1 MYKILTHGFLLGI
14 LFISCTKKSE
24 QPITQENLVSVL
36 TAYGKNNPETSV
48 VIETEYG
55 TMRLKLYED
64 TPLHRA
70 NFVKLIKEGA
80 YEDGE
85 FYRIMYQFMI
95 QGGRYPHDYT
105 YTLPAEFN
113 KKYIHKTGALSMA
126 RSDENNP
133 DKRSSGSEFFIVH
146 GSRYADYQV
155 KQEEENNHLSL
166 TPEQREVYTT
176 TGGYMSL
183 DQEYT
188 VFGEVTEGLDVIE
201 KIAGVKV
208 YQEDKPLK
216 KIPFKIRVE

>member
-1 MYKILTHGFLLGI
+1 MLRNSLLSLLAAFI
-14 LFISCTKKSE
+14 LFSCQKKES
-24 QPITQENLVSVL
+24 QNITQDNLVSVL
-36 TAYGKNNPETSV
+36 TEYEKANPETKV
-48 VIETEYG
+48 VIETAYG
-55 TMRLKLYED
+55 TMRLKLYQE

-70 NFVKLIKEGA
+70 NFVKAIKEGA

-85 FYRIMYQFMI
+85 FYRIIYQFMI
-95 QGGRYPHDYT
+95 QGGRYPNDYT

-113 KKYIHKTGALSMA
+113 KKYFHKTGALSMA

-146 GSRYADYQV
+146 GSKYADYQV

-166 TPEQREVYTT
+166 TSEQREAYTSV
-176 TGGYMSL
+176 GGYMSL

-188 VFGEVTEGLDVIE
+188 VFGEVTEGLEVIE

-208 YQEDKPLK
+208 FQEDKPLK